1 MVKGALWL
9 SRKEDILSSAFS
21 SSEFHV
27 KQQQEKFSGDGEFN
41 CLKKVLLFS
50 FKLQLTVSL
59 ISLLF

>member
-27 KQQQEKFSGDGEFN
+27 KQQQKFSGDGDFN